1 MRLSEALTSLETSGL
16 LKVPR
21 SESALKSEA
30 QASAEARTSAEIE
43 QEVLAAY
50 DQFAVGLFRYTRAL
64 GKDTEL
70 AQDAVQEAFLR
81 YYLALLRG
89 EAIRHSRAWVF
100 RVARNYVLDRLKEYA
115 YRNCISLDAKEVTG
129 LNDPRGAVE
138 DQSRME
144 RLGHAL
150 RLLSPRELECL
161 RLRIEGLK
169 NREIAEVLNLRLG
182 TVCALLARGL
192 NRIRKACDR

>member
-1 MRLSEALTSLETSGL
+1 MRLSQALTSLGTSGL
-16 LKVPR
+16 LKVPQ
-21 SESALKSEA
+21 SESALKSGA

-50 DQFAVGLFRYTRAL
+50 DQFAIGLFRYTRSL

-89 EAIRHSRAWVF
+89 ETIRHSRAWVF

-115 YRNCISLDAKEVTG
+115 QRNCISLDAKEMVG
-129 LNDPRGAVE
+129 LNDPRCAVE

-144 RLGHAL
+144 RLGYAL
-150 RLLSPRELECL
+150 QLLSPRELECL

-182 TVCALLARGL
+182 TVCTLLARGL
-192 NRIRKACDR
+192 NRIRRACDR